1 MYARFFNAP
10 DGSTPLSQL
19 AKLDTNKIKSY
30 SYTAKFAGAGEFTLL
45 LHFIPEYLG
54 IIRLNDMI
62 HYDGDWL
69 IIKNIKYDESAG
81 ITLSGTDLNGILSQR
96 LALPGQAISGTT
108 AECISYFLNKNIMSG
123 ADSIRQMPMSFNANG
138 VIGISDDGYKCLDYE
153 NLSDVICTLC
163 DWAGIGFRIEAGR
176 EFIFKLLQGTD
187 CSAGQNENP
196 WVIFSPGWGNVLQ
209 QSFEH
214 DISNMYNAVY
224 AVNSDTG
231 VVQVGYRDSSVT
243 SGISRQETMV
253 ELSADTTDDLIK
265 YALAETEDN
274 VETHIYSVIP
284 VSEGFGRDYFLGDK
298 VSVRDKYT
306 GNMFS
311 AVITE
316 VEKNYSGSEKSIKLT
331 LGKQKPKLLNRI
343 INNMIAGVQK
353 RR

>member
-1 MYARFFNAP
+1 MYARFFNAS

-45 LHFIPEYLG
+45 LHFIPEFLEM
-54 IIRLNDMI
+54 IRLNDII

-81 ITLSGTDLNGILSQR
+81 ITLSGTDLGGLLAQR
-96 LALPGQAISGTT
+96 LALPEQSKSGTT
-108 AECISYFLNKNIMSG
+108 AECIGYFLDQNIIKSV
-123 ADSIRQMPMSFNANG
+123 DEVRRMPMSFNANG
-138 VIGISDDGYKCLDYE
+138 VVGISDDGYKCLDYE

-187 CSAGQNENP
+187 RSAGQNENP

-231 VVQVGYRDSSVT
+231 VVQVGERDGSRR
-243 SGISRQETMV
+243 GISRQETMV
-253 ELSADTTDDLIK
+253 ELSAENDTDLVK

-284 VSEGFGRDYFLGDK
+284 VSEGFGRDYSLGDK

>member
-45 LHFIPEYLG
+45 LHFIPEFLEM
-54 IIRLNDMI
+54 IRLNDII

-81 ITLSGTDLNGILSQR
+81 ITLSGTDLGGLLAQR
-96 LALPGQAISGTT
+96 LALPEQSKSGTT
-108 AECISYFLNKNIMSG
+108 AECIGYFLDQNIIKSV
-123 ADSIRQMPMSFNANG
+123 DEVRRMPMSFNANG
-138 VIGISDDGYKCLDYE
+138 VVGISDDGYKCLDYE

-187 CSAGQNENP
+187 RSAGQNENP

-231 VVQVGYRDSSVT
+231 VVQVGERDGSRR
-243 SGISRQETMV
+243 GISRQETMV
-253 ELSADTTDDLIK
+253 ELSAENDTDLVK

-284 VSEGFGRDYFLGDK
+284 VSEGFGRDYSLGDK

-316 VEKNYSGSEKSIKLT
+316 VEKYYSGSEKSIKLT